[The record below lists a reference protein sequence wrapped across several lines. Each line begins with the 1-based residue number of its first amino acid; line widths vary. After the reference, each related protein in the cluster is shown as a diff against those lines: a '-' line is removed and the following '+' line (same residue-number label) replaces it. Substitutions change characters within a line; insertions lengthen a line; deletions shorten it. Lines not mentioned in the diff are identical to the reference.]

1 MLIIRF
7 AITIVALLL
16 HLILNQSLNVKL
28 IVAFGDRQLFNLTFI
43 THKLG
48 FQSEFSFTFEI
59 NGARHLSAKMTN

>member
-16 HLILNQSLNVKL
+16 HLILNQNPDGKL
-28 IVAFGDRQLFNLTFI
+28 IVAFRDRLLFNLTFI

-48 FQSEFSFTFEI
+48 FQSEFSFIFEF
-59 NGARHLSAKMTN
+59 NGARHLATKMTN